1 MKRREDTINVVM
13 EMMFSAVG
21 EAPVNTLEISRALWE
36 ERAGS
41 LPFSSGDF
49 RFVYT
54 RDLLVHV
61 ALSDLIRVCAEM
73 VRISN
78 EYIGCV
84 EIFSSES
91 DSFWNDVGMFYHY
104 HFPNLELV
112 AGGALLGEGKESV
125 RWWVFRKP
133 IFRTDSI

>member
-1 MKRREDTINVVM
+1 M
-13 EMMFSAVG
+13 EVMFSAIG
-21 EAPVNTLEISRALWE
+21 ERPARALEISRPLWE

-49 RFVYT
+49 RLVYT
-54 RDLLVHV
+54 CDLLVHV
-61 ALSDLIRVCAEM
+61 ALSDLLRLCAEM

-84 EIFSSES
+84 ETFSSAG
-91 DSFWNDVGMFYHY
+91 DSFWNDVGRFCHY

-112 AGGALLGEGKESV
+112 AGGVLSGEGQESV

-133 IFRTDSI
+133 TFKTGSI